1 LDDSVGSGEEGE
13 DLLNKPL
20 LVSSQRLPIALIL
33 GKVNFLGRP
42 ERGDGLLV
50 ELVDLGLRIL
60 DRKQRV
66 SLSGGCHS
74 DVYTT
79 QKVVKSFPPPK
90 NNTMSV
96 APPPATYTA
105 TNDLNILKNIF
116 VPQYQFSN
124 GYYRASVNT
133 QLPGN
138 VTVGDTTTHF
148 KMYVNGEPIMTLSD
162 LQNWSFY
169 YATSNLN
176 MNSNSITTV
185 SKLVCLG
192 GNIASSYTI
201 DATTGTINVSQYSL
215 KSVPLTL
222 SGGLP
227 AWATYRASTNVTM
240 GGYAI
245 SGLSALT
252 MISGQGIV
260 GPSGGAIVFSN
271 ASKETMRMT
280 PSGMLGIG
288 TTAEYTGYSLNVS
301 GGSILQSPVRV
312 INASG
317 QLDSN
322 SFFIQTKPSVGG
334 NYDVR
339 LGALG
344 PGTNLY
350 LCTGNGNGTLANEDQ
365 VKIDGVGN
373 LKLMTGGAF
382 SNTDVT
388 VPNKIGG
395 VVLQNSTVTAVMN
408 ISVGD
413 FSTLTL
419 KSSVSSGTTFIVTS
433 ATDNTIN
440 LTLSAANLAK
450 GTYWVVKNA
459 VGSAQTVTVAGGT
472 IVNTL
477 SVLASNAMT
486 TIVYSGTGSNYY
498 AL

>member
-1 LDDSVGSGEEGE
+1 
-13 DLLNKPL
+13 
-20 LVSSQRLPIALIL
+20 
-33 GKVNFLGRP
+33 
-42 ERGDGLLV
+42 
-50 ELVDLGLRIL
+50 
-60 DRKQRV
+60 
-66 SLSGGCHS
+66 
-74 DVYTT
+74 
-79 QKVVKSFPPPK
+79 
-90 NNTMSV
+90 MSV

-162 LQNWSFY
+162 LQNWSY
-169 YATSNLN
+169 YVATSNLV

-185 SKLVCLG
+185 SKLVFLG

-240 GGYAI
+240 SGYAI

-252 MISGQGIV
+252 MISGQSIV

-271 ASKETMRMT
+271 ASKETMRIT
-280 PSGMLGIG
+280 PSGMLGVG
-288 TTAEYTGYSLNVS
+288 TTAEYQGYSLNVS
-301 GGSILQSPVRV
+301 GGSILQSPVSV
-312 INASG
+312 VNASG
-317 QLDSN
+317 QLYAN
-322 SFFIQTKPSVGG
+322 SFFVQTKPSSGG
-334 NYDVR
+334 SYDVR

-344 PGTNLY
+344 PGTDLY
-350 LCTGNGNGTLANEDQ
+350 LCTGNGNGTLANDDQ
-365 VKIDGVGN
+365 VKIDRVGN
-373 LKLMTGGAF
+373 LTLLATTGGGGAF
-382 SNTDVT
+382 SNTDET
-388 VPNKIGG
+388 VPNRIGG

-413 FSTLTL
+413 FSTITLTSAT
-419 KSSVSSGTTFIVTS
+419 KSTTFIVTS
-433 ATDNTIN
+433 ATANTIN
-440 LTLSAANLAK
+440 LTLPGVNVSK
-450 GTYWVVKNA
+450 GTYWAVKNA
-459 VGSAQTVTVAGGT
+459 VGSSQTVNVTGGT
-472 IVNTL
+472 IANGL
-477 SVLASNAMT
+477 STLASNAMT
-486 TIVYSGTGSNYY
+486 TIVYSGTGTTYY